1 MKRNIA
7 TLTLAMAA
15 AVPAFATSGFTPV
28 AGEAGSTTHPMPG
41 AKSRAEVQA
50 EAAAWK
56 RNPVT
61 ADGWRDTGGEAGW
74 VYVGASGQ
82 DASKRAQRV
91 AFDGQGL
98 PLSRSGHQSE
108 AAARPHGHR

>member
-7 TLTLAMAA
+7 TLTLAMAT

-28 AGEAGSTTHPMPG
+28 AGEAGNTTHPMPG

-56 RNPVT
+56 RNPVS
-61 ADGWRDTGGEAGW
+61 ADGWRDIGGDAGW
-74 VYVGASGQ
+74 VYVGTSAR
-82 DASKRAQRV
+82 DASSRAPRV
-91 AFDGQGL
+91 AFDGQGM

-108 AAARPHGHR
+108 SVARPHGHR

>member
-41 AKSRAEVQA
+41 AKSRAEVQP

-56 RNPVT
+56 RNPVG
-61 ADGWRDTGGEAGW
+61 ADGWRDIGGDAGW
-74 VYVGASGQ
+74 VYVGTGAR
-82 DASKRAQRV
+82 DASSRAPRV
-91 AFDGQGL
+91 AFDGQGV
-98 PLSRSGHQSE
+98 PLSRSGHQGE